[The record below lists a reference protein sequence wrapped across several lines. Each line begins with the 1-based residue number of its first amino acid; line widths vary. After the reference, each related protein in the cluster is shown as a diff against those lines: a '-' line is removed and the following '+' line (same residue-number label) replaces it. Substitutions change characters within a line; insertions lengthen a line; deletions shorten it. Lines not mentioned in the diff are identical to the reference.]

1 MINLERSALFD
12 YKGQTVITPWDR
24 LKKHIF
30 QAYPIHMTDR
40 VITEDHLLEIAR
52 EYEDRADMV
61 WVVDQS
67 IKTVADFPWH
77 YRPSDLGRNFIHEFP
92 RVTRRSKRPMLWGDV
107 RLVPT
112 GGVAHG
118 TFKNKIIATYHEAD
132 FDIVML
138 SYHESEADAN
148 YQRLKARFPDIKHVK
163 NVKGIAEAHREAAR
177 ITETEMVWIIDADA
191 DILPSFNFEY
201 IPPMANRKNT
211 TYSWFARN
219 PVNGLEYGYGG
230 IKLFPREQ
238 LLEMGHELPD
248 FSTGAAFYQPV
259 RDVANITSFNKDPF
273 RTWRSAFRECVKLS
287 SKINPNQK
295 DDETNERL
303 EIWCTVDNGARFGRY
318 CVKGAN
324 EGREYG
330 IANKDDVAALN
341 KINDF
346 EWLRERFVE
355 SMKQRTIR
363 TDD

>member
-30 QAYPIHMTDR
+30 QSYPIHMTDR

-52 EYEDRADMV
+52 EYEDRADMI
-61 WVVDQS
+61 WIVDQS

-148 YQRLKARFPDIKHVK
+148 YQRLVARFPDIKHVK

-177 ITETEMVWIIDADA
+177 IAETEMVWIIDADA
-191 DILPSFNFEY
+191 DILPSFNFDY

-211 TYSWFARN
+211 TYSWFARS
-219 PVNGLEYGYGG
+219 
-230 IKLFPREQ
+230 I
-238 LLEMGHELPD
+238 LPTC
-248 FSTGAAFYQPV
+248 S
-259 RDVANITSFNKDPF
+259 R
-273 RTWRSAFRECVKLS
+273 C
-287 SKINPNQK
+287 
-295 DDETNERL
+295 
-303 EIWCTVDNGARFGRY
+303 C
-318 CVKGAN
+318 
-324 EGREYG
+324 
-330 IANKDDVAALN
+330 
-341 KINDF
+341 
-346 EWLRERFVE
+346 
-355 SMKQRTIR
+355 
-363 TDD
+363 